1 MSDIEVVL
9 GAKNEASA
17 ILNQFRQEVGE
28 TARGVEFSL
37 KGMAQLAGVGVAV
50 QAIISSA
57 GKLFEFAGEANTA
70 FDETNRVATKLSE
83 TLAITGQSEANGGLK
98 ALYEDLEKITNID
111 ETKIASVMNAA
122 TRRGANASDLP
133 DMTKAA
139 IGLARIYET
148 DLSSG
153 MLKVEAAIA
162 GNFEG
167 FKGLIPGIQTMTS
180 ESQKLTAVSDLAEK
194 GLQSQAN
201 AASSTA
207 EVVARSKIAWDN
219 LTKSFGELL
228 YPVRVLINEGLVG
241 IKNAIDSVLP
251 KSDSLKNKIQE
262 LADTAR
268 SSAQFAAEGFVTAYT
283 AIETVFSNIQ
293 TTLDVA
299 SASFEL
305 FGVKA
310 KSTVEWAFNA
320 IMEYGKWFSDNFLN
334 ILRDT
339 AVSASFVVENMGK
352 NLAIGI
358 RRGMGEDVEFISLLD
373 GFEATTQKLPEIGER
388 AVSEVE
394 KALNEILN
402 DGVFKMFD
410 VFDGNLRERLEAL
423 RQNFAKNLEVDLKGK
438 DAAGMVGKGS
448 DAFRDLAAF
457 ESRIL
462 TRGSSDTPLDRMLEI
477 QQQLLA
483 EQKEANRIAREG
495 IKPRDEVRLVKVGA
509 QF

>member
-1 MSDIEVVL
+1 VSDIEVVL

-17 ILNQFRQEVGE
+17 ILNQFRNEVGE

-57 GKLFEFAGEANTA
+57 GKLFEFVGEANTA

-83 TLAITGQSEANGGLK
+83 TLAITGQSDANSGLK

-111 ETKIASVMNAA
+111 ETKIAGVMNAA
-122 TRRGANASDLP
+122 TRRGASASDMP

-162 GNFEG
+162 GNFDG
-167 FKGLIPGIQTMTS
+167 FKGLIPGIQSMTS
-180 ESQKLTAVSDLAEK
+180 ESQKLAAVSALAQQ
-194 GLQSQAN
+194 GLQNQAN
-201 AASSTA
+201 AANSTA

-219 LTKSFGELL
+219 LTKSFGELI
-228 YPVRVLINEGLVG
+228 YPVRVLINEGLVAV
-241 IKNAIDSVLP
+241 KNAIDSVLP

-268 SSAQFAAEGFVTAYT
+268 ASAQFAAEGFVTAYT
-283 AIETVFSNIQ
+283 AIETIFANMQ
-293 TTLDVA
+293 TTLEVA

-305 FGVKA
+305 FGVRA
-310 KSTVEWAFNA
+310 KSSVEWAFNA
-320 IMEYGKWFSDNFLN
+320 IMEYGRWFSDNFLS

-358 RRGMGEDVEFISLLD
+358 KRGMGEDIEFVSLLD

-388 AVSEVE
+388 AISEVE
-394 KALNEILN
+394 KALNVILN

-410 VFDGNLRERLEAL
+410 LFDGNLKERLEAL
-423 RQNFAKNLEVDLKGK
+423 RQNFAKNLDVNLNGK
-438 DAAGMVGKGS
+438 DAAVNAASGAN
-448 DAFRDLAAF
+448 AFRDLSAF

-462 TRGSSDTPLDRMLEI
+462 TKGSSDTPLDRMLDI
-477 QQQLLA
+477 QTQLLA
-483 EQKEANRIAREG
+483 EQREANRIAREG
-495 IKPRDEVRLVKVGA
+495 IKPKNQVNLVKVGGA
-509 QF
+509 F